1 MKNGKKDIDSLVDGA
16 SSSRP
21 SAAKSSN
28 AEQQS
33 KKHSST
39 NTNSNDINMNH
50 GPDIKTMRIPEIKRE
65 LHLYGIKTDDFLEK
79 RDLEDALLT
88 ERRLRMPPPPPSVV
102 TNGGS
107 EGPKV
112 RVIAGVGN
120 VKQSSTTPNKGQQH
134 YATQLNMMSSSSS
147 DNQNQNSP
155 EYIYDSQQTP
165 NEQAKLRELQIA
177 YEYERIQQ
185 QLPNPSDI
193 QYELESKFNISTKYF
208 IGIKE
213 MGYALAVARVDN
225 MIERQLLGLEADG
238 CVVDENGVP
247 VPIREGVDC
256 TTTSSDELL
265 PSAEQLI
272 NMEYDNLYT
281 SWDEESLS
289 GELESQYGIPAK
301 HFMGKKEMAYA
312 LAVER
317 VDRAIKEGGLIMD
330 DYEEEE
336 ESYGEQM
343 SDDDMMKLMEEEM
356 MKEEEEERRDR
367 EERRTQLRSQSSFGG
382 KTFKKEEP
390 NLFGKTKRKSRLEYQ
405 STPLADMIQD
415 DKKGRRRPPKR
426 TPISSEPP
434 HSFGTTQR
442 QQRQGSVIGEQSSS
456 GSSAYAN
463 KQSLTDIL
471 KGSEQ
476 QKSRSRATTPPSRR
490 PPKMPQSR
498 SSRTKSFKTSSARV
512 DEAFRSPPVKRRG
525 NSYGNSNDR
534 GYKTSWGK
542 QNNNAVS
549 SAFNNI
555 PPPNSNNRGYASSW
569 NKGSPSTRQYDPG
582 SAAKATDKRSRSSST
597 NSQRP
602 FEPAPFTEPGSFNTQ
617 GSSSSRREPKRVPPQ
632 TPFTSPVTDGAR
644 GNRRGGGS
652 QGPFTPFTNP
662 GKRSTNGKPPPR
674 KRPTD
679 PRGFNIKDTPDATQ
693 PFMGSAYFDQNT
705 AYSPPLQVEPP
716 PRDPNYEPPP
726 FEPAPFSNPQPHAV
740 RTDRT
745 AGPPPRDKWNR
756 VNNNAPPK
764 SSQSSTNNNKQRQ
777 DRQNQKK
784 QRVGSFAFNN
794 LKDMFSNKGNKKE
807 DDDAPKKVIID
818 EPRGFKSGNV
828 EVFSSNDND
837 STPKDQSFIEV
848 EIIDAEMDTED
859 DWDEEEEEKD
869 IPQTAADRF
878 SNAWKGGPKTTPPS
892 PSFFTNIGDAPTTTS
907 SHDTTNG
914 SSNGKTIDDDAIIQ
928 EAQHL
933 LSTNAGIRAIVT
945 RAQSNP
951 KIQEAVQEC
960 MDDPSSF
967 GVYLNDPDVGPMLQ
981 DLKELCL
988 SL

>member
-272 NMEYDNLYT
+272 NMEYDNLYS

-356 MKEEEEERRDR
+356 MKEEEEEERRDFI
-367 EERRTQLRSQSSFGG
+367 Q
-382 KTFKKEEP
+382 
-390 NLFGKTKRKSRLEYQ
+390 Q
-405 STPLADMIQD
+405 STYIH
-415 DKKGRRRPPKR
+415 RRIK
-426 TPISSEPP
+426 
-434 HSFGTTQR
+434 
-442 QQRQGSVIGEQSSS
+442 
-456 GSSAYAN
+456 
-463 KQSLTDIL
+463 L
-471 KGSEQ
+471 
-476 QKSRSRATTPPSRR
+476 
-490 PPKMPQSR
+490 
-498 SSRTKSFKTSSARV
+498 
-512 DEAFRSPPVKRRG
+512 
-525 NSYGNSNDR
+525 
-534 GYKTSWGK
+534 
-542 QNNNAVS
+542 
-549 SAFNNI
+549 
-555 PPPNSNNRGYASSW
+555 
-569 NKGSPSTRQYDPG
+569 
-582 SAAKATDKRSRSSST
+582 
-597 NSQRP
+597 
-602 FEPAPFTEPGSFNTQ
+602 NT
-617 GSSSSRREPKRVPPQ
+617 
-632 TPFTSPVTDGAR
+632 
-644 GNRRGGGS
+644 
-652 QGPFTPFTNP
+652 
-662 GKRSTNGKPPPR
+662 
-674 KRPTD
+674 
-679 PRGFNIKDTPDATQ
+679 I
-693 PFMGSAYFDQNT
+693 
-705 AYSPPLQVEPP
+705 
-716 PRDPNYEPPP
+716 
-726 FEPAPFSNPQPHAV
+726 
-740 RTDRT
+740 
-745 AGPPPRDKWNR
+745 
-756 VNNNAPPK
+756 
-764 SSQSSTNNNKQRQ
+764 
-777 DRQNQKK
+777 
-784 QRVGSFAFNN
+784 
-794 LKDMFSNKGNKKE
+794 
-807 DDDAPKKVIID
+807 
-818 EPRGFKSGNV
+818 
-828 EVFSSNDND
+828 
-837 STPKDQSFIEV
+837 
-848 EIIDAEMDTED
+848 
-859 DWDEEEEEKD
+859 
-869 IPQTAADRF
+869 
-878 SNAWKGGPKTTPPS
+878 
-892 PSFFTNIGDAPTTTS
+892 
-907 SHDTTNG
+907 
-914 SSNGKTIDDDAIIQ
+914 
-928 EAQHL
+928 
-933 LSTNAGIRAIVT
+933 
-945 RAQSNP
+945 
-951 KIQEAVQEC
+951 
-960 MDDPSSF
+960 
-967 GVYLNDPDVGPMLQ
+967 
-981 DLKELCL
+981 L